1 CGAARRGGGDGN
13 GRRQIIHDREGDGG
27 RRRAVPGSVPG
38 LGDDGVQRVG
48 KRPTV
53 PVQRVGRGDDLGT
66 HGSATEI
73 ELHSHYTHVIGG
85 RSAQSHFPRHRA
97 AGRGAGHGNGRRL
110 RVVED
115 GEGDRGGRGRVAGGV
130 PRPRRH
136 RVRAVGELCRVQAHG
151 VWSRRI
157 LGAQRGAVEVALY

>member
-1 CGAARRGGGDGN
+1 GDDLGAHGGATEIELHPHHAHVVGSGGAESHRARHRAASRGAGDGN

-38 LGDDGVQRVG
+38 LGDERVQPARNRPIAPATRV
-48 KRPTV
+48 R
-53 PVQRVGRGDDLGT
+53 RGDDLGT

-115 GEGDRGGRGRVAGGV
+115 GEGDRGGRGRV
-130 PRPRRH
+130 
-136 RVRAVGELCRVQAHG
+136 
-151 VWSRRI
+151 
-157 LGAQRGAVEVALY
+157 